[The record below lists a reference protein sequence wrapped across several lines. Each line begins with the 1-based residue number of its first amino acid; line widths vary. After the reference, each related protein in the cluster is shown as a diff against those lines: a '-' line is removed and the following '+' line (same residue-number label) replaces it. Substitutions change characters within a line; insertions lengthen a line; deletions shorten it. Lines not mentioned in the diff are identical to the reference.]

1 MRQVTWG
8 QFVCVMRQVTWDQR
22 SEYKVQLVCVCVCV
36 CNKWLILLPSPLK
49 NVLPCAM
56 CAGPSLAGLTPDA
69 ETSFESVARGDLE
82 RLLGAWGAADVAL
95 VDFSFQR
102 LSEAEGYSFVV
113 DSGSRL
119 YRLDIRPG
127 STPYTMGL
135 IVMQY

>member
-8 QFVCVMRQVTWDQR
+8 QR

-36 CNKWLILLPSPLK
+36 CVCSKWLILLPSPLK

-56 CAGPSLAGLTPDA
+56 CAGPTLTGLTPDA
-69 ETSFESVARGDLE
+69 GTSYESVARGDLE

-135 IVMQY
+135 MVTQY

>member
-1 MRQVTWG
+1 MGSEVRVQSTTG
-8 QFVCVMRQVTWDQR
+8 VCVRARM
-22 SEYKVQLVCVCVCV
+22 
-36 CNKWLILLPSPLK
+36 CNKWLLLLPSP

-56 CAGPSLAGLTPDA
+56 CAGPTLTGLTPDA

-95 VDFSFQR
+95 GGFSFQQ

-135 IVMQY
+135 MVAQY